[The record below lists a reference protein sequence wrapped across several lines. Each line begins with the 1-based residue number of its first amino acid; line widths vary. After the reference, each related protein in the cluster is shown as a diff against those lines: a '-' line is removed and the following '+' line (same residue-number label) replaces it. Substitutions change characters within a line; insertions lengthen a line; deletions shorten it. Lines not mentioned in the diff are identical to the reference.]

1 MMKTKL
7 NITIEDG
14 LLKMAKVY
22 ALKKHVSLSS
32 LIEEYLKTVVYVSP
46 RQKNILDMV
55 DRLHPDPKIIA
66 ESHQKPSF
74 YEGQKRKYG
83 F

>member
-14 LLKMAKVY
+14 LLERAKVY
-22 ALKKHVSLSS
+22 ALKKQVSLSS

-46 RQKNILDMV
+46 IQKNML

-66 ESHQKPSF
+66 ESHQKTSF
-74 YEGQKRKYG
+74 YEGQKRKQG
-83 F
+83 S